1 MTNTLARKAVSAAF
15 ALLICAPFAAGPA
28 MAAGTTPDSG
38 ARQGAAANADYTK
51 AEGLI
56 KAGKY
61 AEAIPPLRKAE
72 AALPDDADVH
82 NYLGYALR
90 KLKRYDA
97 AMKHYLTALR
107 IAPRHRGANE
117 YLGELYLALGRL
129 DKAEERLAVLDRACL
144 FGCEE
149 YTELKEAIEAYKA
162 RTRKDKG
169 TSE

>member
-1 MTNTLARKAVSAAF
+1 MTKALARKAASAVF

-28 MAAGTTPDSG
+28 AAAGTTPDSG

-51 AEGLI
+51 AEALI
-56 KAGKY
+56 KAGKF
-61 AEAIPPLRKAE
+61 AEALPLLRKAE
-72 AALPDDADVH
+72 ATLPDDADVH

-149 YTELKEAIEAYKA
+149 YTELKEAIAAYKA
-162 RTRKDKG
+162 KTGK
-169 TSE
+169 SE